1 MNLMCSNARFV
12 IRIDELPL
20 AHSYVCCIE
29 PEAGVNRVRVVDFP
43 NSSIF

>member
-1 MNLMCSNARFV
+1 MNLVCPNARFV

-20 AHSYVCCIE
+20 ARSYVFCFE
-29 PEAGVNRVRVVDFP
+29 PEAGINRVRVVDFP